1 MFSATIVNI
10 EKALAIKTPID
21 LHTKLPK
28 HFYEF
33 LDVFN
38 RTDAEKLPPLRGKGI
53 NYAIELEQ

>member
-1 MFSATIVNI
+1 MANI

-21 LHTKLPK
+21 SRIKLPK
-28 HFYEF
+28 YFYEF

-38 RTDAEKLPPLRGKGI
+38 RTNVEKLPPLRGKGI